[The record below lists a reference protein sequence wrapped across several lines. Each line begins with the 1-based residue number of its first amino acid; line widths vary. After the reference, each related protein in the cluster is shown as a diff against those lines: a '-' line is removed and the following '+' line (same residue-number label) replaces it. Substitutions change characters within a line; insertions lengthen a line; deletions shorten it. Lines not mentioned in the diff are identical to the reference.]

1 MEGAAA
7 GAAEP
12 LAPTDANT
20 LRTRTALSCP
30 FGHVA
35 GELASLIGRRSSKV
49 VSQDLQRNSYN
60 GMSQVYVIALRA

>member
-1 MEGAAA
+1 MLGAAA
-7 GAAEP
+7 GADAP

-20 LRTRTALSCP
+20 LSTRTAVSWP

-35 GELASLIGRRSSKV
+35 GALASLMGRRSSNV

-60 GMSQVYVIALRA
+60 GMSQVYVTATRA